1 MSQENVELIRREWER
16 WNAGEREID
25 AEAVHPDLVVYSAM
39 TNSTYQGHE
48 GLRRWMAEIDDQF
61 EDWRLLIDQFRDAPD
76 GRLLALGSVH
86 FRGRTSGVEFNQP
99 MAWLLA
105 FAGGQLIELR
115 NIPDHA
121 QALEAAGFTE

>member
-1 MSQENVELIRREWER
+1 MSQENVELVRREWER

-25 AEAVHPDLVVYSAM
+25 TEVIHPDLVVHSVM
-39 TNSTYQGHE
+39 TNSTYHGHN

-61 EDWRLLIDQFRDAPD
+61 KDWRLLIDQFRDASD
-76 GRLLALGSVH
+76 GRLLVLGAVH
-86 FRGRTSGVEFNQP
+86 FRGRTSGVEFDQP
-99 MAWLLA
+99 MGWLLT

-121 QALEAAGFTE
+121 EALKAAGLSE